1 MARKLIVTHHAP
13 DLDAIGATWL
23 LKRFDTQHYGDA
35 HVTFVDPGSTIT
47 LEAAEEF
54 GCQLHEV
61 THVDTGLGEFDHH
74 QPERGQQRISATS
87 LVYEHVCRV
96 HPDLADDKSLSYIV
110 EFITDVDHFGEVN
123 WPDAS
128 SKRYLFMIHELI
140 RGMEFTDPHND
151 DSQLHF
157 GMKCLENV
165 YAVLNNRFKAE
176 ESIQESGQ
184 QFELPIGQCLA
195 IETRND
201 DTIKIAQK
209 MGYALVVRKDPEA
222 GNIRVKVRPDVELDL
237 KALADKIMEQD
248 KKGTW
253 YYHPSGKML
262 LNGSVKHRHQ
272 TASPLTLNQV
282 VALIKETYHD

>member
-1 MARKLIVTHHAP
+1 MSRKLLVTHHAP
-13 DLDAIGATWL
+13 DLDAVGSVWL
-23 LKRFDTQHYGDA
+23 FKRFDTQHYGDA
-35 HVTFVDPGSTIT
+35 HVTFVNPGATIT

-74 QPERGQQRISATS
+74 QPERGQLHISASS
-87 LVYEHVCRV
+87 LVFNHLCEI
-96 HPDLADDKSLSYIV
+96 HPELINDAALAYIV

-128 SKRYLFMIHELI
+128 SKRYAFMLHDLI
-140 RGMEFTDPHND
+140 RGIEFTDPHND

-157 GMKCLENV
+157 GMQCLDSV
-165 YAVLNNRFKAE
+165 YAVLTSRFKAE
-176 ESIQESGQ
+176 ESIAEAGQ
-184 QFELPIGQCLA
+184 PFEIPAGKCLA

-209 MGYALVVRKDPEA
+209 MGYVLVVRKDPEA
-222 GNIRVKVRPDVELDL
+222 GNIRVKVRPDIDLDL
-237 KALADKIMEQD
+237 KPVADKINEID
-248 KKGTW
+248 HKGTW

-262 LNGSVKHRHQ
+262 LNGSVKHRNQ
-272 TASPLTLNQV
+272 TASPLPLQQIV
-282 VALIKETYHD
+282 DIIKEVYHE